1 MRKNLSEEGINV
13 APYNSA
19 PTKVFI
25 TGGGT
30 GGHLFPGIAVAEVLR
45 DQGCEVIFVC
55 RGNDFERRALAHA
68 GFPLKTVWIEGLKGR
83 GLKNKL
89 VTFFKL
95 PVAGLQSLWLMLR
108 YRPKVVIGLGSY
120 SAGPVII
127 AAWMTRRPAA
137 LMEQNAVPGFTNRQC
152 RHFASK
158 IFLSFGKSARFFDES
173 KCVLSGNPVRASF
186 FAGLKEPARRHDK
199 FTVLI
204 LGGSQ
209 GAHAVNELVAQ
220 SLQHLVEKEHVR
232 YIHQS
237 GAYDV
242 ETLREA
248 YARYGVEAEV
258 EAFFDDV
265 APLYQAADF
274 IICRAG
280 ATTIAELTALG
291 KAAYFIPFPQAADNH
306 QEKNAMV
313 LVNAG
318 AALMGRESELAGR
331 DLAKVVNKMREPDS
345 PLRAMEQAALAL
357 GRPDAARDVASG
369 CLGLI
374 KKP

>member
-1 MRKNLSEEGINV
+1 MSPNNV
-13 APYNSA
+13 TPIRIMIA
-19 PTKVFI
+19 
-25 TGGGT
+25 GGGT

-45 DQGCEVIFVC
+45 EQGCEVIFVN
-55 RGNDFERRALAHA
+55 RGNDLERRALAHA
-68 GFPLKTVWIEGLKGR
+68 GFKHKTIWIEGVKGR

-89 VTFFKL
+89 AALFKL
-95 PVAGLQSLWLMLR
+95 PIAGLQSLWLMLR

-120 SAGPVII
+120 AAGPVVI
-127 AAWMTRRPAA
+127 AAWLTGRPAA
-137 LMEQNAVPGFTNRQC
+137 LMEQNAVAGFTNRQC
-152 RHFASK
+152 GRFAKK
-158 IFLSFGKSARFFDES
+158 IFVSFADSTRFFAAD

-186 FAGLKEPARRHDK
+186 FAGLQEPVRRNDK

-220 SLQHLVEKEHVR
+220 SLQYLADKDEVR

-242 ETLREA
+242 EAMKEA
-248 YARYGVEAEV
+248 YARYGVEALV
-258 EAFFDDV
+258 QDFFDDV

-280 ATTIAELTALG
+280 ATTIAELTVLG

-306 QEKNAMV
+306 QEKNALV

-318 AALMGRESELAGR
+318 AALMGRESELTGR
-331 DLAKVVNKMREPDS
+331 DLARVVNKVREPGS
-345 PLRAMEQAALAL
+345 PLAAMQQASLAL
-357 GRPDAARDVASG
+357 GWPNAAQDVASG
-369 CLGLI
+369 CLDLT
-374 KKP
+374 KK